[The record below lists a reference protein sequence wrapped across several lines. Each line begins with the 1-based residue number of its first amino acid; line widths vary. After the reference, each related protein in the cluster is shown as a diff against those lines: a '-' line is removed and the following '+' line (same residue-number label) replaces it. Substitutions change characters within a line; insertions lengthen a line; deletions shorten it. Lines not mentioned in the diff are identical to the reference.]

1 MYLKRLYIQYQTS
14 LCLGF
19 GSGAHFLCH
28 CPLFLLEGGKN
39 KWWLKALKYLCGT
52 ESSQEDHND
61 LSTKP
66 RRYQDGLFVR
76 QAPLTWSAVIG
87 GGIEVTSVLPLLW
100 QDLLVS
106 SSGAHSVA
114 WETETRQ
121 KKKKVKGCQRGQKRQ
136 SDEFFRCYTTVTQW
150 PGVYSHKT
158 MQEKKQERKPDPN
171 LRTVCLLCKHGNVFV
186 GPELLLRVRYQ
197 TRHLKDAISILIA
210 FTPNSS
216 NLRPFFF
223 LLLLANN
230 CGWLCLGL
238 NYRCRQLQRQWCVC
252 IQAAW

>member
-121 KKKKVKGCQRGQKRQ
+121 KKKKSQGMSKRPKKAVRWVLQMLHNSYAMAGSVQ
-136 SDEFFRCYTTVTQW
+136 SQNDARK
-150 PGVYSHKT
+150 KT
-158 MQEKKQERKPDPN
+158 RK
-171 LRTVCLLCKHGNVFV
+171 
-186 GPELLLRVRYQ
+186 E
-197 TRHLKDAISILIA
+197 TR
-210 FTPNSS
+210 P
-216 NLRPFFF
+216 
-223 LLLLANN
+223 
-230 CGWLCLGL
+230 
-238 NYRCRQLQRQWCVC
+238 
-252 IQAAW
+252 

>member
-1 MYLKRLYIQYQTS
+1 MKCCNWGWDWGYLCFAFALTGSPGILVRCPFR
-14 LCLGF
+14 CLGNR
-19 GSGAHFLCH
+19 
-28 CPLFLLEGGKN
+28 N
-39 KWWLKALKYLCGT
+39 KAK
-52 ESSQEDHND
+52 
-61 LSTKP
+61 
-66 RRYQDGLFVR
+66 
-76 QAPLTWSAVIG
+76 
-87 GGIEVTSVLPLLW
+87 
-100 QDLLVS
+100 
-106 SSGAHSVA
+106 
-114 WETETRQ
+114 